1 MMVRTRNSF
10 LTYLLPILAVVAYM
24 FLYIPIVVLVLF
36 SFNASDVPFAW
47 EGFSL
52 KWYHALWQS
61 NDIWLALKNSLI
73 VAFSSVFLSL
83 TLALLFVFYSSRT
96 FIARFFVMFY
106 VSLATP
112 EIVLAVGLLSLFSFF
127 SIPLGLTTLI
137 AGHTLIGLGYAVPI
151 LQSRYEELDKK
162 YMEAALD
169 LGATE
174 GQTLRWV
181 MIPLLGPAL
190 TAAALLV
197 FVLSLDD
204 FIISFF
210 CSGGSTQTLPIYIF
224 VAIRSGATPMV
235 NALSTI
241 LLVVSSVLVLVF
253 SSLKIKKTDL
263 LQ

>member
-1 MMVRTRNSF
+1 MIRTKNIV
-10 LTYLLPILAVVAYM
+10 LTYLLPFLAICGYL
-24 FLYIPIVVLVLF
+24 FLYIPIVILVLF
-36 SFNASDVPFAW
+36 SFNSSDVPFVW
-47 EGFSL
+47 KGFSL
-52 KWYHALWQS
+52 QWYQALWAS
-61 NDIWLALKNSLI
+61 SDIWLALQNSLI
-73 VAFSSVFLSL
+73 VAISSMVLSL
-83 TLALLFVFYSSRT
+83 IIGLLFVFYGTHT
-96 FIARFFVMFY
+96 FLGRFFIMFY
-106 VSLATP
+106 ASLATP

-137 AGHTLIGLGYAVPI
+137 AGHTLIGLGYVIPI
-151 LQSRYEELDKK
+151 LHTRYQELDKR
-162 YMEAALD
+162 YLEASLD

-174 GQTLRWV
+174 GQTLKRV
-181 MIPLLGPAL
+181 MVPLLMPAL
-190 TAAALLV
+190 MAAGLLV

-224 VAIRSGATPMV
+224 VMIRSGATPIV

-241 LLVVSSVLVLVF
+241 LLVVSSLLVLLF

>member
-1 MMVRTRNSF
+1 MVRIKNSF
-10 LTYLLPILAVVAYM
+10 LTYLLPILAVVAYL

-36 SFNASDVPFAW
+36 SFNSSDVPFAW

-83 TLALLFVFYSSRT
+83 TLGLLFVFYSSRT
-96 FIARFFVMFY
+96 FLARFFVMFY
-106 VSLATP
+106 ASLAIP
-112 EIVLAVGLLSLFSFF
+112 EIVLAVGLLSMFSFF

-151 LQSRYEELDKK
+151 LQSRFEELDKK

-174 GQTLRWV
+174 GQTLRSV
-181 MIPLLGPAL
+181 MIPLMGPAL

-241 LLVVSSVLVLVF
+241 LLVVSSLLVLIF